1 MKEKEKNKI
10 LGKINLSFLNEK
22 VKNIKFDDLKKT
34 LNQSDKI
41 IELFKNNSELYQYF
55 EDVKILIQLVRD
67 FWDRKYTEIPYWSI
81 TAIVFALLYVMNPVD
96 LIPDFIPL
104 AGFVDDAAVIGLV
117 LKVIRE
123 DLVKYKNWKERNKV
137 DNENS

>member
-1 MKEKEKNKI
+1 MKEQEKKKI
-10 LGKINLSFLNEK
+10 LSKINLNFLNER
-22 VKNIKFDDLKKT
+22 VKNIKFDDLKKA

-55 EDVKILIQLVRD
+55 EDVKILIQLVKD

-137 DNENS
+137 ES

>member
-1 MKEKEKNKI
+1 MKKSEKNKI
-10 LGKINLSFLNEK
+10 LGKINLNFLNEK

-67 FWDRKYTEIPYWSI
+67 FWERKYTEIPYWSI
-81 TAIVFALLYVMNPVD
+81 TAVVFALLYVMNPID

-123 DLVKYKNWKERNKV
+123 DLIKYKNWKEKNES
-137 DNENS
+137 NSENS